1 MHKYF
6 ISFYCQE
13 IFHCVDIHIFYP
25 LFLFNYL
32 AHDGH
37 LGCFHCLV
45 IMNNTAM
52 KKLHVNMT
60 MCFQFSPVRA
70 KSLLLLCD
78 PTDCSPPGPSVHGI
92 SQAVILEWV
101 TSCFCR
107 GSSWPRDWNQVS
119 CIGREPSEPP
129 GKRMESQN
137 FRSKYRQAE

>member
-60 MCFQFSPVRA
+60 MCFQVSPVHA
-70 KSLLLLCD
+70 KSLLLCLTLCN
-78 PTDCSPPGPSVHGI
+78 PVDCSLPASSVHGI
-92 SQAVILEWV
+92 LQARILEWV
-101 TSCFCR
+101 SCSSPRNLPDPQIKPVFLVSPALAGRFFITST
-107 GSSWPRDWNQVS
+107 N
-119 CIGREPSEPP
+119 
-129 GKRMESQN
+129 
-137 FRSKYRQAE
+137 